1 MGLPGIR
8 RVTAPALHEL
18 HERRCN
24 ACAQI
29 SLWCILAPVQA
40 STAMKMTKQSLVFI
54 LTAALALGGCV
65 AVPESRE
72 AQKQEAAAI
81 VFPPPPDEPRFFYE
95 RTLYSSANVKSDTGT
110 DAFRRA
116 VTGEQRQG
124 EGLAKPYGVAVHR
137 GRVFVG
143 DTVNHVVMAFDIPGQ
158 RFFKIGEEE
167 LGALSMPLGMDV
179 DKQGNL
185 YVVDGIAKRVTVYD
199 RDGKFL
205 RSIAGPTWFNKPAGL
220 AVDASGR
227 RVYVVDIGGVQSQEH
242 RVRVFDAQSGEHLFD
257 FGKRGD
263 QPGEF
268 NLPRDI
274 TVAPDDSLYVVD
286 GGNFRVQKFR
296 DDGTL
301 ISVFGS
307 IGRQSGQFSRPKEA
321 AVDQAG
327 NVYVA
332 DAAFGNFQIF
342 NPDGQLLLAVGG
354 RSSTDAPAKYMLPSG
369 IAVDEDGRVYMVDQ
383 YFRKVDI
390 YRPAGLAPDAG
401 FLGKK
406 TAAGK

>member
-1 MGLPGIR
+1 
-8 RVTAPALHEL
+8 
-18 HERRCN
+18 
-24 ACAQI
+24 
-29 SLWCILAPVQA
+29 
-40 STAMKMTKQSLVFI
+40 MTKQPLVII
-54 LTAALALGGCV
+54 LAAALALGGCMSI
-65 AVPESRE
+65 PESRE
-72 AQKQEAAAI
+72 AQKQETAAV

-95 RTLYSSANVKSDTGT
+95 RTLYSSADVKPDTGA
-110 DAFRRA
+110 DAFRRTI
-116 VTGEQRQG
+116 TGEQRQG
-124 EGLAKPYGVAVHR
+124 EGLSKPYGVAVHR

-143 DTVNHVVMAFDIPGQ
+143 DTVARVVMVFDIPGQ
-158 RFFKIGEEE
+158 RFFKIGEADP
-167 LGALSMPLGMDV
+167 GGLSMPLGMDV

-185 YVVDGIAKRVTVYD
+185 YVVDGRVKQIMVYD

-205 RSIAGPTWFNKPAGL
+205 RSIAEPAMFNKPAGL
-220 AVDASGR
+220 AVDAAGR

-242 RVRVFDAQSGEHLFD
+242 RVRVFDAQSGAHLFD

-263 QPGEF
+263 KPGEF

-274 TVAPDDSLYVVD
+274 TVAPDGSLYVVD
-286 GGNFRVQKFR
+286 GGNFRVQKFH

-301 ISVFGS
+301 ISVFGG
-307 IGRQSGQFSRPKEA
+307 IGRQGGQFSRPKEV
-321 AVDQAG
+321 AVDRDG

-342 NPDGQLLLAVGG
+342 NPDGQLLLSVGD
-354 RSSTDAPAKYMLPSG
+354 RSTSDAPAKYMLPSG
-369 IAVDEDGRVYMVDQ
+369 IALDEDGRVYMVDQ

-406 TAAGK
+406 AATGK

>member
-1 MGLPGIR
+1 
-8 RVTAPALHEL
+8 
-18 HERRCN
+18 
-24 ACAQI
+24 
-29 SLWCILAPVQA
+29 
-40 STAMKMTKQSLVFI
+40 MTKQSLIFI
-54 LTAALALGGCV
+54 LAAALVLGGCM

-72 AQKQEAAAI
+72 TQKREAAVI

-95 RTLYSSANVKSDTGT
+95 RTLRSSADVNPDTDT
-110 DAFRRA
+110 DIFRRA

-124 EGLAKPYGVAVHR
+124 EGLSKPYGVAVHR
-137 GRVFVG
+137 GHVFVG
-143 DTVNHVVMAFDIPGQ
+143 DTVGHAVMVFDIPGQ
-158 RFFKIGEEE
+158 RFFKIGDDEQ
-167 LGALSMPLGMDV
+167 GAVSLPLGMDV
-179 DKQGNL
+179 DNQGNL
-185 YVVDGIAKRVTVYD
+185 YVVDGTLKRVTVYD
-199 RDGKFL
+199 RSGKFL
-205 RSIAGPTWFNKPAGL
+205 RSIADPAWFNKPAGL
-220 AVDASGR
+220 AVDADGR
-227 RVYVVDIGGVQSQEH
+227 RLYVVDIGGVQSQEH

-257 FGKRGD
+257 FGKRGN

-274 TVAPDDSLYVVD
+274 TVAPDGSLYVVD

-307 IGRQSGQFSRPKEA
+307 IGRQGGQFSRPKEA
-321 AVDQAG
+321 AVDKDG

-342 NPDGQLLLAVGG
+342 NSDGQLLLAIGS
-354 RSSTDAPAKYMLPSG
+354 RSGSDGPAKYMLPSG
-369 IAVDEDGRVYMVDQ
+369 IAVDEDGRVYIVDQ

-390 YRPAGLAPDAG
+390 YRPAGIAPDAG
-401 FLGKK
+401 FSGNKK

>member
-1 MGLPGIR
+1 
-8 RVTAPALHEL
+8 
-18 HERRCN
+18 
-24 ACAQI
+24 
-29 SLWCILAPVQA
+29 
-40 STAMKMTKQSLVFI
+40 MTKQSLVFI
-54 LTAALALGGCV
+54 LTAALALGGCM

-72 AQKQEAAAI
+72 AQKREAAVI

-95 RTLYSSANVKSDTGT
+95 RTLRSSADVKLDTDT
-110 DAFRRA
+110 DIFRRA

-124 EGLAKPYGVAVHR
+124 EGLFKPYGVAAYR

-143 DTVNHVVMAFDIPGQ
+143 DTVGHAVMAFDIPGQ
-158 RFFKIGEEE
+158 RFFKIGEEDP
-167 LGALSMPLGMDV
+167 GALSLPLGMDV

-185 YVVDGIAKRVTVYD
+185 YVVDGAFKRVTVYD

-205 RSIAGPTWFNKPAGL
+205 RSIAEDPGWFNKPAGL
-220 AVDASGR
+220 AVDADGR

-257 FGKRGD
+257 FGKRGS

-274 TVAPDDSLYVVD
+274 TVAPDGSLYVVD
-286 GGNFRVQKFR
+286 GGNFRVQKFH

-301 ISVFGS
+301 ISVFGG

-321 AVDQAG
+321 AVDKDG

-354 RSSTDAPAKYMLPSG
+354 RSSIDAPTKYLLPSG

-401 FLGKK
+401 FSSKK
-406 TAAGK
+406 TVAGK

>member
-1 MGLPGIR
+1 MAKR
-8 RVTAPALHEL
+8 
-18 HERRCN
+18 
-24 ACAQI
+24 
-29 SLWCILAPVQA
+29 
-40 STAMKMTKQSLVFI
+40 SLVFI
-54 LTAALALGGCV
+54 LAASLVLGGCV
-65 AVPESRE
+65 VIPESRE
-72 AQKQEAAAI
+72 TVQAKPEVL
-81 VFPPPPDEPRFFYE
+81 VFPLPPDEPRFFFE
-95 RTLYSSANVKSDTGT
+95 SSIRSSADVKPDTDT

-116 VTGEQRQG
+116 VTGEQRRG
-124 EGLAKPYGVAVHR
+124 EGLVKPYGVAVHR

-143 DTVNHVVMAFDIPGQ
+143 DTVGRVIMAFDIPEQ
-158 RFFKIGEEE
+158 RFFKIGEEDP
-167 LGALSMPLGMDV
+167 GAVSLPLGMDV

-185 YVVDGIAKRVTVYD
+185 YVVDGTTKRVTVYT

-205 RSIAGPTWFNKPAGL
+205 RSIADPTWFNKPAGL
-220 AVDASGR
+220 AVDADGQ

-242 RVRVFDAQSGEHLFD
+242 RVRVFDAQSGAHLFD
-257 FGKRGD
+257 FGKRGT

-274 TVAPDDSLYVVD
+274 AVAPDGSLYVVD

-301 ISVFGS
+301 INVFGG
-307 IGRQSGQFSRPKEA
+307 IGRQGGQFSRPKEV

-342 NPDGQLLLAVGG
+342 NPDGELLLAVGS
-354 RSSTDAPAKYMLPSG
+354 RSSSDGPARYMLPSG
-369 IAVDEDGRVYMVDQ
+369 IALDEDGRVYMVDQ

-406 TAAGK
+406 AAIGK